1 MNSPNS
7 ESTTNLLLA
16 AYLIVGGATLVSLE
30 TEGRFTRVF
39 LDLTTLSRK
48 SLVGHANQ
56 LASRTEIS
64 LDTMRSWEE
73 VFDYSFLS
81 RVDHEY
87 QSLKRRINARRSNPV
102 HA

>member
-1 MNSPNS
+1 MSSRNV

-16 AYLIVGGATLVSLE
+16 AYLIVGGATLLSLE
-30 TEGRFTRVF
+30 DAGKFTRVN
-39 LDLTTLSRK
+39 LDLQTLSK
-48 SLVGHANQ
+48 GSLVGHSTQ
-56 LASRTEIS
+56 LAARTELS
-64 LDTMRSWEE
+64 GNTMRDWEE

-87 QSLKRRINARRSNPV
+87 QRLKRMISARRVNPV

>member
-1 MNSPNS
+1 MNSTET

-16 AYLIVGGATLVSLE
+16 AYLIVGGATLVSME
-30 TEGRFTRVF
+30 DSGRFTRVH
-39 LDLTTLSRK
+39 LDLRTCATS
-48 SLVGHANQ
+48 SLGGHASQ
-56 LASRTEIS
+56 LAVKIESS
-64 LDTMRSWEE
+64 ANTMDAWEE

-87 QSLKRRINARRSNPV
+87 QRLKKMISTRRSNHV